1 MEINAIELK
10 EKINNGE
17 KVIVEFWATW
27 CGPCKMM
34 KPVFERVS
42 ESNDTEVQMYTMDI
56 DNNKDFAMSLGIRS
70 IPTVKIFNNGD
81 VVDTKVGVLQEQHI
95 KQLVSNLLLN

>member
-1 MEINAIELK
+1 MEIKDIELK

-17 KVIVEFWATW
+17 KVIVEFWASW

-42 ESNDTEVQMYTMDI
+42 ENNDTSVQMYTMDI
-56 DNNKDFAMSLGIRS
+56 DNNKEFAKSLGIRS
-70 IPTVKIFNNGD
+70 IPTVKMFNNGD
-81 VVDTKVGVLQEQHI
+81 VVDTKVGVLQENQI
-95 KQLVSNLLLN
+95 KDLVKGLLLN

>member
-1 MEINAIELK
+1 M
-10 EKINNGE
+10 
-17 KVIVEFWATW
+17 
-27 CGPCKMM
+27 
-34 KPVFERVS
+34 
-42 ESNDTEVQMYTMDI
+42 MDI

>member
-1 MEINAIELK
+1 MEISDIELK

-42 ESNDTEVQMYTMDI
+42 ENNDTSVQMYTMDI
-56 DNNKDFAMSLGIRS
+56 DNNKEFAKSLGIRS
-70 IPTVKIFNNGD
+70 IPTVKMFNNGD
-81 VVDTKVGVLQEQHI
+81 VVDTKVGVLQENQI
-95 KQLVSNLLLN
+95 KDLVKGLLLN